1 MKERGHITIN
11 RILSYFNQ
19 SEVDVYLAF
28 DLHTKNRYQTLLT
41 LSHKNHFKPS
51 PPSKWLEKKELMSY
65 TQIAAILNLSPY
77 EIRKIERIALRK
89 MKKILCQK
97 NLIG

>member
-1 MKERGHITIN
+1 MKKRGDITIN

-19 SEVDVYLAF
+19 SEVNVYLAF

-51 PPSKWLEKKELMSY
+51 PPSKWLEKQELMSY
-65 TQIAAILNLSPY
+65 AKIGRILNLSRKQVK
-77 EIRKIERIALRK
+77 EIEQTALRKIRIAL
-89 MKKILCQK
+89 M
-97 NLIG
+97 